1 METKPQRKETK
12 GQRGKGATGQRG
24 KEAEIKVRF
33 YPNLPLNPGP
43 FDPLC

>member
-12 GQRGKGATGQRG
+12 DQRG

-33 YPNLPLNPGP
+33 YPNLPLNLGP